1 MRRPLADTREEA
13 EDWKRGPHRSVRH
26 HHKDTVSVRIVV
38 EPTPASLTDVKPW
51 LLHAWTYDPA
61 EARAYIEA
69 QGRLGAGWPGGRP
82 HSGSSTPNRQP
93 QPSSTRPS
101 TSGCWPSDVRNCT
114 RPTRHL
120 SPPSSQL
127 GR

>member
-13 EDWKRGPHRSVRH
+13 ADWKRGPHRSVRH

-69 QGRLGAGWPGGRP
+69 QGSARRRLARRQAAQRLQHPEPPAPAVIDPAEHERMLAARREELHP
-82 HSGSSTPNRQP
+82 PNKA
-93 QPSSTRPS
+93 SISA
-101 TSGCWPSDVRNCT
+101 
-114 RPTRHL
+114 
-120 SPPSSQL
+120 
-127 GR
+127 